1 MLQLGIT
8 LIIYFLTKSFKK
20 FKRLFLLLCLK
31 LNFAI
36 NTSEMD
42 PGYTENEV
50 DYRSLGNMPGLEWKL
65 LRVY

>member
-1 MLQLGIT
+1 
-8 LIIYFLTKSFKK
+8 
-20 FKRLFLLLCLK
+20 
-31 LNFAI
+31 
-36 NTSEMD
+36 MD